1 MSYVNNNIPRNFKV
15 TVALNENGVVIWKP
29 TLDFTDLFLAK
40 YIFLLKYESFD
51 KSVARFFFCFI
62 LFLIFCLPEIYE

>member
-51 KSVARFFFCFI
+51 KSVARVFF
-62 LFLIFCLPEIYE
+62 LFYFVSYFLPTRNI